1 MPGLEIFFSSIF
13 VALAAVFMYLISRRL
28 GLNGLPALFV
38 VFIFAFCT
46 SAWSTG
52 SRALWQHGPSMLMLA
67 IALYLTIRAHDS
79 PSLIQFI
86 SLPLAFSFV
95 IRPTN
100 SIAIIVFSAFV
111 LIQYRVYFVRFV
123 SWSLV
128 IGAPFLLFNLSVY
141 HSLLSPYY
149 LPGRIGSNP
158 DFWVA
163 LAGNMISP
171 GRGLFI
177 FTPVLIFSL
186 VGIILKARRASLTS
200 LDIAL
205 CCIIFLHWITIS
217 SFPHWWG
224 GYSFGP
230 RLFSDMTPLLIY
242 FLIPVVAL
250 LLSGGQGIKM
260 KAFVALF
267 VLAAGVSFAIH
278 MRGATS
284 NATMFWNRVPLSV
297 DEHPERL
304 WQWNDLQF
312 LSVGDV
318 PSGQKTAGE

>member
-1 MPGLEIFFSSIF
+1 
-13 VALAAVFMYLISRRL
+13 
-28 GLNGLPALFV
+28 
-38 VFIFAFCT
+38 
-46 SAWSTG
+46 
-52 SRALWQHGPSMLMLA
+52 
-67 IALYLTIRAHDS
+67 
-79 PSLIQFI
+79 
-86 SLPLAFSFV
+86 
-95 IRPTN
+95 
-100 SIAIIVFSAFV
+100 
-111 LIQYRVYFVRFV
+111 
-123 SWSLV
+123 
-128 IGAPFLLFNLSVY
+128 
-141 HSLLSPYY
+141 
-149 LPGRIGSNP
+149 
-158 DFWVA
+158 
-163 LAGNMISP
+163 MISP

-177 FTPVLIFSL
+177 FTPVLIFSI

-205 CCIIFLHWITIS
+205 CCIIFLHWIAIS

-230 RLFSDMTPLLIY
+230 RFFSDMTPFLIY

-318 PSGQKTAGE
+318 PSRQKTAGE